1 MDRGQEVLSHWVM
14 LISRGALVLSAPS
27 RVSSLQQKT
36 LPEIEFRSDK
46 PSFTKPC
53 NFPEGRIF
61 VFFLKYLRASVKAR
75 WGKGQREK
83 QAPH

>member
-61 VFFLKYLRASVKAR
+61 VFFLKILKSKCESKV
-75 WGKGQREK
+75 G
-83 QAPH
+83 